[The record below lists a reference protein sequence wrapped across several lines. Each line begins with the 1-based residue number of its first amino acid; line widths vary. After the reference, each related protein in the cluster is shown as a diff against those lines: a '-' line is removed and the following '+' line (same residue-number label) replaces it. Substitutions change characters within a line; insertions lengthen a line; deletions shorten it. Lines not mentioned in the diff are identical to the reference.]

1 MNVFFLPAY
10 INTAAAQTIQYSSE
24 NIFSNY
30 PDNLQMVANIAGNHH
45 LLCFTSKENP
55 EIFIFSQE
63 LKFQSKIRLPFKF
76 PEKSELRIIPFADF
90 YYVYVHPRLSQEY
103 LFWKVDGNGNLT
115 DFSASFQKLL
125 QSQSNNLKL
134 GFQLIASQEE
144 LWMVYHTALTD
155 PRKSTMMIV
164 QTDSLL
170 NVVFTHKVMYDFK
183 RDEERIQ
190 QEVLMFGRYL
200 LILKTARSGT
210 LLELMKVNLATG
222 YTITHTFQSS
232 GYFYSQSAFSYNNAD
247 STVTVSSLLTEPRT
261 TGRPKQFVFMSRLN
275 KILIEQVPF
284 TVLKS
289 QFVKNTNSNFLLI
302 EGLSKWVRLT
312 DQATTSSQDFRVP
325 DPDDLTEAK
334 VTLGKYYTNSDDG
347 VRFSL
352 LDKNFKIASDSLIP
366 NTKNSYTVKAN
377 QFARFN
383 ANDKEY
389 LLVGQQFSRISK
401 GLLMINTN
409 DAHQLIYTDIRV
421 NDRNNYL
428 LSKSQ
433 TIPKKGIIIPYT
445 NKREAGLI
453 KIIVEQ

>member
-1 MNVFFLPAY
+1 
-10 INTAAAQTIQYSSE
+10 
-24 NIFSNY
+24 
-30 PDNLQMVANIAGNHH
+30 
-45 LLCFTSKENP
+45 
-55 EIFIFSQE
+55 
-63 LKFQSKIRLPFKF
+63 
-76 PEKSELRIIPFADF
+76 
-90 YYVYVHPRLSQEY
+90 
-103 LFWKVDGNGNLT
+103 
-115 DFSASFQKLL
+115 
-125 QSQSNNLKL
+125 
-134 GFQLIASQEE
+134 
-144 LWMVYHTALTD
+144 
-155 PRKSTMMIV
+155 
-164 QTDSLL
+164 
-170 NVVFTHKVMYDFK
+170 
-183 RDEERIQ
+183 
-190 QEVLMFGRYL
+190 
-200 LILKTARSGT
+200 
-210 LLELMKVNLATG
+210 
-222 YTITHTFQSS
+222 
-232 GYFYSQSAFSYNNAD
+232 
-247 STVTVSSLLTEPRT
+247 
-261 TGRPKQFVFMSRLN
+261 MSRLN